1 MTRRRQI
8 LCLILALSCIPPA
21 GAEDLL
27 GVYRQARS
35 ADTQLASA
43 EAALKSAR
51 EGVVQARAA
60 LLPQLSGQY
69 SRERT
74 EVSGESPQVFAGP
87 NGQPVVRVFP
97 FESESRPRGWSLN
110 LQQSIYDHAN
120 YTRLRAARA
129 QVDAAEADFRAAEQ
143 NLAVRVAEAYFAV
156 LTAQES
162 LASAKAEEEA
172 VKRQL
177 EQAEQRFNVGLSA
190 ITDVHEARAR
200 YDGAVAAAILSENL
214 LEDAQ
219 NALAEITGR
228 AVAELS
234 VLREDL
240 PLERPEPAESQ
251 AWVEQALRNNP
262 RVQAR
267 QSRLAAAEQGIAT
280 ARAAHLPTLVLTG
293 NYSDTSDTATRQFQ
307 GNSFPVDSSTT
318 VQSLGIALRVPI
330 FTGFATQSRVQQA
343 VYDRDALGEQLEADR
358 RAITRQARN
367 AYRSVLAGISE
378 VQARQQALVSARSA
392 QEATQAGFE
401 VGTRTIVDV
410 LLSQQV
416 LYQAQRDYAQAR
428 HNFIVNTLRLRQAA
442 GTVGEADI
450 ERINGLLRAPQ

>member
-1 MTRRRQI
+1 MPLRHQI
-8 LCLILALSCIPPA
+8 LGLALAWSCAMPA
-21 GAEDLL
+21 AAEDLL
-27 GVYRQARS
+27 GVYRQARK

-129 QVDAAEADFRAAEQ
+129 QVEAAEADYRSAEQ

-156 LTAQES
+156 LTAQEA
-162 LASAKAEEEA
+162 LASAKAEEAA

-200 YDGAVAAAILSENL
+200 YDGAVAAAILSENA
-214 LEDAQ
+214 LEDAR

-228 AVAELS
+228 PVTELD
-234 VLREDL
+234 VLREEL
-240 PLERPEPAESQ
+240 PLERPEPAEPQ

-267 QSRLAAAEQGIAT
+267 EFRLAAAEQGIAT

-307 GNSFPVDSSTT
+307 GNSFPVDTSTT
-318 VQSLGIALRVPI
+318 VQNLGIALRVPI
-330 FTGFATQSRVQQA
+330 FTGFATRSRVQQA
-343 VYDRDALGEQLEADR
+343 VYDRDAVGEQLEADR

-367 AYRSVLAGISE
+367 AYRAVLAGISE

-392 QEATQAGFE
+392 QDATQAGFE

-442 GTVGEADI
+442 GTVGETDI